1 MPAPV
6 GQCLANVNVLLLA
19 EAQSCE
25 GDIVVERGMDVV
37 DAAACDRS
45 KAEVLRDDGQR
56 VGPVAPVG
64 VVDGGIEVV
73 IVTAPL

>member
-1 MPAPV
+1 LPAPV

-25 GDIVVERGMDVV
+25 GDIVVERGVDIV

-45 KAEVLRDDGQR
+45 KAEVLCDGGQR
-56 VGPVAPVG
+56 IGSVAPVG
-64 VVDGGIEVV
+64 SSMV
-73 IVTAPL
+73 A